1 MKRYGLKFT
10 QIDKFD
16 ENKPHMSAE
25 ITQEICDIINPRTPW
40 KQIEEGKSTFG
51 LFAQFPQ
58 SSHSKHKSLVKENIR
73 KALNLVADRKFKE
86 RAKGKELKIELI
98 FFIAENYERKDV
110 DNFIKPVI
118 DALEGFWFDNDGQVR
133 EILAE
138 KYKVR
143 YIEKGKDLRLYE
155 QIACIVTILD

>member
-1 MKRYGLKFT
+1 MKKYGLKFT

-16 ENKPHMSAE
+16 ETKPHMSAE
-25 ITQEICDIINPRTPW
+25 ITQDICDILNSRIPRE
-40 KQIEEGKSTFG
+40 KIKEGKSTFG

-58 SSHSKHKSLVKENIR
+58 SSHSKHKSLAKENIR

-86 RAKGKELKIELI
+86 RAKGRELKVELI
-98 FFIAENYERKDV
+98 FFIAEDYERKDV

-118 DALEGFWFDNDGQVR
+118 DALEGFWFDNDAQVK

-138 KYKVR
+138 KYKVKD
-143 YIEKGKDLRLYE
+143 IEKSKDPRIYE